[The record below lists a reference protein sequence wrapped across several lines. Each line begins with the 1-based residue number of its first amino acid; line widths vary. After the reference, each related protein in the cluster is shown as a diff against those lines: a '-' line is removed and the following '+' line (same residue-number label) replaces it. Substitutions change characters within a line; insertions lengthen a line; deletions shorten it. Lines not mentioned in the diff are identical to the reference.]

1 MLCCA
6 SLSAIPDQPADLDLA
21 PLVANLVR
29 EPSSNLE
36 RLFARLVLAPVIDD
50 QDLVRPDGGQSWRV
64 VVVVVLGQKG
74 PSFEKLD
81 CASEHGLDA
90 VRLVVRGDDDGQFEG
105 GAVLGSCVVVSV
117 VVDEVGQ

>member
-6 SLSAIPDQPADLDLA
+6 SLSAVPDQPADLDLT

-29 EPSSNLE
+29 ELSRNLE
-36 RLFARLVLAPVIDD
+36 RLFARLVFAPIVDD
-50 QDLVRPDGGQSWRV
+50 QDLVGSRRGQSRRV
-64 VVVVVLGQKG
+64 MVVLLCLVGQKWT
-74 PSFEKLD
+74 SFEKLD

-90 VRLVVRGDDDGQFEG
+90 VRLVVRGDDDGQFDG
-105 GAVLGSCVVVSV
+105 RAVLGVLVFV

>member
-6 SLSAIPDQPADLDLA
+6 SLSAIPDQPADFDLA

-29 EPSSNLE
+29 EHSSNLE

-64 VVVVVLGQKG
+64 VVVVLGQKG

-90 VRLVVRGDDDGQFEG
+90 VRLVVRGDDNGQFEG

-117 VVDEVGQ
+117 VVDEVRQ